1 VRPGTSVE
9 VRVEWWNASVVYA
22 QVGSRW
28 VTAVGTSARFLSER
42 GNHEIEM
49 AYRAHNKQARED
61 GRKDAKERAG
71 KSFRAVKLLPEH
83 FDPLLAM
90 QQAEVRRL
98 YEAQGAIGAT
108 AMAMP
113 RAAAANDSPSPEAD
127 AVPAAQAAVP
137 AQADGATVPVGE
149 ASLANADL
157 ASLPVAQ
164 AANAPDNEPGDDDD
178 EPVFRISG
186 ASLGLR

>member
-1 VRPGTSVE
+1 VRAGTSVE

-22 QVGSRW
+22 HVGGRW
-28 VTAVGTSARFLSER
+28 VTAVGTSSRFLSER
-42 GNHEIEM
+42 GNHEVEM
-49 AYRAHNKQARED
+49 AYRAHNKQAKED
-61 GRKDAKERAG
+61 ARKAGQERAG

-83 FDPLLAM
+83 FDPLLAI

-113 RAAAANDSPSPEAD
+113 RAAAANDSRSSQPAALPAVTAQPDEAD
-127 AVPAAQAAVP
+127 AHVSN
-137 AQADGATVPVGE
+137 
-149 ASLANADL
+149 ASLASANL
-157 ASLPVAQ
+157 AFLAVGLP
-164 AANAPDNEPGDDDD
+164 ANVPESDPTDDDD
-178 EPVFRISG
+178 EPVFQISG